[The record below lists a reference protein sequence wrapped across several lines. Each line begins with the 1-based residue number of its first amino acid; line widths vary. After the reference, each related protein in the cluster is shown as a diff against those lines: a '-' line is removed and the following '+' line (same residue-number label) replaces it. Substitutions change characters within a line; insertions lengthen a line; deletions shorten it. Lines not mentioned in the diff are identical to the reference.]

1 MWGLSLSNPLGLAAG
16 FDKHAE
22 GYQALLEMG
31 FGLVE
36 VGSVT
41 PHPQAGNNRPRVF
54 RLEEDRAVINRSA
67 SCGGVCTVVG
77 LSSRSAS
84 CGGVCSAVGLSSR
97 SASCGGVCSVV
108 GLSSIDYRLQV
119 SMRYTLPE
127 LIFDVQTVIC
137 VCVCAFLII
146 SSRI

>member
-67 SCGGVCTVVG
+67 SCGD
-77 LSSRSAS
+77 
-84 CGGVCSAVGLSSR
+84 
-97 SASCGGVCSVV
+97 VCSVV
-108 GLSSIDYRLQV
+108 GLSSIDYGLQV
-119 SMRYTLPE
+119 SMRFTLPE

-146 SSRI
+146 SSRV